1 MAVQIHYEIA
11 AMIFMLAATL
21 VFSHQ
26 RHLRVYRSSLF
37 FWLMLLGV
45 ATAVCDVFC
54 GIILFPAGWELSC
67 SRHF

>member
-37 FWLMLLGV
+37 SGL
-45 ATAVCDVFC
+45 CC
-54 GIILFPAGWELSC
+54 WELRLLFVMSFAE
-67 SRHF
+67 S

>member
-1 MAVQIHYEIA
+1 MAVQINYEIE

-45 ATAVCDVFC
+45 
-54 GIILFPAGWELSC
+54 ILFPAGWELSC
-67 SRHF
+67 SLHF